1 MLEISR
7 AELQALIG
15 AELQKNPA
23 LELEQ
28 SLTSD
33 SSGAQKTKQ
42 TDRPLV
48 PDVCVKQIGN
58 QCVVILTDEERQL
71 RVNPLYERMA
81 ARKIRIE
88 GHVDYPF
95 FIAKA
100 REAKWF
106 IRAVEQRQTT
116 LLKVTDGI
124 FGFQRELLEHGLN
137 HIRPITLRQVAEDI
151 CLAGNCRKS
160 GRRE

>member
-1 MLEISR
+1 M
-7 AELQALIG
+7 
-15 AELQKNPA
+15 
-23 LELEQ
+23 
-28 SLTSD
+28 
-33 SSGAQKTKQ
+33 
-42 TDRPLV
+42 
-48 PDVCVKQIGN
+48 KQIGN

-151 CLAGNCRKS
+151 CLPETVVSRAAANKWVETPHAIFALDWFFTAPKPTGSMTNLAR
-160 GRRE
+160 